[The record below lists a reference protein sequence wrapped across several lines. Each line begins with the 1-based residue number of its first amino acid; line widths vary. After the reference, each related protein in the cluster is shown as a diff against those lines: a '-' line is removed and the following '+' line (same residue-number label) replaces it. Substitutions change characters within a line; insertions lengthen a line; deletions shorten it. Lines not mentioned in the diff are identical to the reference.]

1 MIVLNTLLQWL
12 FHSFYSVVLA
22 KQAEKKAILERIEQG
37 KKAAKNKKR
46 SRAPNGIE
54 VHEPSAKRSKPRAGS
69 GQYPLEVGGV
79 SNSPSPLTLST
90 SRPTSVLSA
99 AGAILDVMNGDD
111 SSDMPGSTDGSE
123 VNSEI
128 SGPGMTPVRKA
139 QAKSKLGRPGI
150 STVAIGDYG
159 GGGSLLQVPSTPSP
173 SGNASRSVKQT
184 SAPLGGRGKIA
195 KSIGK
200 KAGGKGSGKGGS
212 AGSAA
217 ASAGARAGA
226 KAATN
231 AAYAAYGIPI
241 SPSPANSP
249 VASASVSLPAGYN
262 QSSQSAHSSPPGSPV
277 PMAFVATSLVSTSSM
292 ADHPSPSSK

>member
-1 MIVLNTLLQWL
+1 
-12 FHSFYSVVLA
+12 LA

-54 VHEPSAKRSKPRAGS
+54 VHEPSAKRSKLRAGS
-69 GQYPLEVGGV
+69 GQHQLEVGA

-90 SRPTSVLSA
+90 SRPTSVLSI
-99 AGAILDVMNGDD
+99 AGATLDVMNGDD

-123 VNSEI
+123 VNSEV
-128 SGPGMTPVRKA
+128 SGPGMTPVRKP

-150 STVAIGDYG
+150 STVATGDYG
-159 GGGSLLQVPSTPSP
+159 GSGALLQVPSSTPSP
-173 SGNASRSVKQT
+173 SSNASRSVKQT
-184 SAPLGGRGKIA
+184 SAPLGGRGKIG
-195 KSIGK
+195 KGIGK

-226 KAATN
+226 KAATS

-249 VASASVSLPAGYN
+249 VASASLPAGYS

-277 PMAFVATSLVSTSSM
+277 PMAFVATSLVSTTSSM